1 MRNLQPRLISLFIS
15 AAMLLP
21 LLAACGGNP
30 AAPATATPAVEA
42 TAKGTPPAAVGTTP
56 PTLPPA
62 TPPAAVP
69 TILPTLPATL
79 PSPTPPATPPSAT
92 PVAPIHGSVAP
103 IEPTPAGTPG
113 AEPAYLDDRSTP
125 ESLLQS
131 FYNAINRKE
140 YARAYGYWDARAAGD
155 KLPAFDQFAQGYADT
170 TSVQLTTGPVG
181 GDAGAGQLYY
191 NVPVVLVAT
200 QAGGTTQT
208 FAGCYTLHLG
218 QPAIQGVPPFQP
230 LAIVGA
236 TVQQAAAG
244 TTVANL
250 PAGTCPAT
258 AATVP
263 PATPGD
269 PAAIGAD
276 RYLDDR
282 SSAESVV
289 RSFYN
294 AINRKEYVRAYSYWE
309 PAAATT
315 QLPPYDQFAQGYAD
329 TQGVNLTLGRVQT
342 DAGAGQRYYRVPV
355 VIVSKSSGSPVKTF
369 VGCYTLH
376 LASPDIQAAP
386 PYHPLAISAA
396 KVQPVPANSTT
407 SDLLT
412 KVCQ

>member
-1 MRNLQPRLISLFIS
+1 MRNLRSRIISLFIG
-15 AAMLLP
+15 AALLLP

-30 AAPATATPAVEA
+30 AAPATATPAAEA
-42 TAKGTPPAAVGTTP
+42 TATATVPPAPATDTPAAPTTP

-62 TPPAAVP
+62 PA
-69 TILPTLPATL
+69 
-79 PSPTPPATPPSAT
+79 PSAT
-92 PVAPIHGSVAP
+92 PVPPTAVPTSPPGAATATPAP
-103 IEPTPAGTPG
+103 PAGTPG
-113 AEPAYLDDRSTP
+113 TEPAYLDDRSTP

-170 TSVQLTTGPVG
+170 ASVQLTLGTVG
-181 GDAGAGQLYY
+181 SDAGAGQLYY

-200 QAGGTTQT
+200 HADGTTQT

-250 PAGTCPAT
+250 PAGTCPAA

-269 PAAIGAD
+269 PAAIGAN

-309 PAAATT
+309 PAAAAT

-329 TQGVNLTLGRVQT
+329 TQGVNLTLGAVQT

-355 VIVSKSSGSPVKTF
+355 VIVSKSSGAPVKTF

-396 KVQPVPANSTT
+396 KVQPVPANATT
-407 SDLLT
+407 ADLLT
-412 KVCQ
+412 QVCQ